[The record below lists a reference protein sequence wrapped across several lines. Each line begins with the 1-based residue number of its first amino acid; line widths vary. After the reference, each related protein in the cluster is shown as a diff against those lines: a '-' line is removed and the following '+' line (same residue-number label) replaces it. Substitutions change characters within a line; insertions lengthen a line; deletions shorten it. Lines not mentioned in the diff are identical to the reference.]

1 MQYYRIP
8 LRCDLLM
15 QGQHLS
21 EEAEA
26 KESIHQNIKLI
37 LESFTQSYSFDPSF
51 GSVISKY
58 QACTPPQDESERI
71 WRENIRQEIQRNLMD
86 MMTRYETRITVT
98 DLGVSMSFPQKRS
111 SDPSV
116 NLRISIEGQLNLGR
130 NERFH
135 YPDSAIAPGAQEV
148 FPLRIP
154 VGRVK

>member
-15 QGQHLS
+15 SGHHLS

-37 LESFTQSYSFDPSF
+37 LESFTQTYSFDPSF
-51 GSVISKY
+51 GSVISKF
-58 QACTPPQDESERI
+58 QACTPPQDESERV

-98 DLGVSMSFPQKRS
+98 DVGVSMSFPQKRS

-135 YPDSAIAPGAQEV
+135 YPDSEIAPGAQEV